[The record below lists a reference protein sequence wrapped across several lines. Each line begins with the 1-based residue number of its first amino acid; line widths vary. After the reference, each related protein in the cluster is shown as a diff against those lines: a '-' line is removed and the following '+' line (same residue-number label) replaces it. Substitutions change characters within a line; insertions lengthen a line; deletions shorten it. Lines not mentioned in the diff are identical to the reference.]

1 MDFRKILAELT
12 AERDLLEKVIVS
24 VENFMREG
32 KRGRGRPPGWMTKS
46 TQSATSITQRAAQM
60 KSGANP

>member
-1 MDFRKILAELT
+1 MDFGKILPQLI
-12 AERDLLEKVIVS
+12 AERDLLDKVIVS

-46 TQSATSITQRAAQM
+46 TQNGTSIPQRAAQM